1 MKRGIEVWP
10 DYDPAGQWIL
20 KIKKK
25 RGALTLSEIR
35 EACMEYEQDFYM
47 LVIRA
52 MDDNIDQYYYTD
64 DLEGDFVTLYRAD
77 DFFKWR
83 EKDA

>member
-1 MKRGIEVWP
+1 MKRGIEVWS
-10 DYDPAGQWIL
+10 DYDPTGQWIL

-25 RGALTLSEIR
+25 RGALTLNEIR

-83 EKDA
+83 EKDD

>member
-1 MKRGIEVWP
+1 MKRGIEAWP

-20 KIKKK
+20 KIRKK
-25 RGALTLSEIR
+25 RGALTLDEIQQ
-35 EACMEYEQDFYM
+35 AATEYEQDFYM

-52 MDDNIDQYYYTD
+52 MDEDISQYYTVD
-64 DLEGDFVTLYRAD
+64 DLEGDFVILYRAD

>member
-1 MKRGIEVWP
+1 MKRGLEVWP
-10 DYDPAGQWIL
+10 DYDPTGQWVL
-20 KIKKK
+20 KIKKAK
-25 RGALTLSEIR
+25 GKLTLEEI
-35 EACMEYEQDFYM
+35 EQACTEYEQDFYM

-52 MDDNIDQYYYTD
+52 MDEDISQYYTVD

-83 EKDA
+83 EK

>member
-20 KIKKK
+20 KIRKT
-25 RGALTLSEIR
+25 RGRLTLEEIR
-35 EACMEYEQDFYM
+35 QAATEYDQDFYM

-52 MDDNIDQYYYTD
+52 MDDDISQYYTVD

-83 EKDA
+83 ERNG